1 MAQLVRLQKML
12 ADCGVASRRKS
23 EELIAAGRVRV
34 NGKVAQIGDKV
45 DPYNDKVYV
54 GRRRVTGT
62 AKPKLRYIMLNKP
75 RGVLTTMSD
84 ERGRR
89 CVADLIKDIDV
100 RLYPV
105 GRLDRDS
112 EGMLLMTNDGE
123 FANHVMHPKKHV
135 NKVYRVTVRPNI
147 NDEQVA
153 KLESGVV
160 IDGRKTAP
168 AQVRVVSRDKD
179 NERCVLEVVIR
190 EGRNRQIRKMCA
202 AVGLEVTLLKRTAIG
217 GVKLGGLR
225 SGMYRDLTDIEV
237 RKLSADP
244 NPNENFDIGSLL

>member
-1 MAQLVRLQKML
+1 
-12 ADCGVASRRKS
+12 
-23 EELIAAGRVRV
+23 
-34 NGKVAQIGDKV
+34 
-45 DPYNDKVYV
+45 
-54 GRRRVTGT
+54 
-62 AKPKLRYIMLNKP
+62 
-75 RGVLTTMSD
+75 MSD
-84 ERGRR
+84 DRGRK
-89 CVADLIKDIDV
+89 CVADLIKDIDE

-147 NDEQVA
+147 NDVQVS

-168 AQVRVVSRDKD
+168 AQVRVVSREE
-179 NERCVLEVVIR
+179 ERSVLEIVIR
-190 EGRNRQIRKMCA
+190 EGRNRQIRKMCD
-202 AVGLEVTLLKRTAIG
+202 AVGLEVARLKRTAIG

-237 RKLSADP
+237 RKLYADP
-244 NPNENFDIGSLL
+244 NPNENLLVHHTNFE

>member
-23 EELIAAGRVRV
+23 EELISAGRVRV
-34 NGKVAQIGDKV
+34 NGRVAQIGDKV
-45 DPYNDKVYV
+45 DPQNDKVYV
-54 GRRRVTGT
+54 GKRRVTGT
-62 AKPKLRYIMLNKP
+62 ARPKLRYIMLNKP

-84 ERGRR
+84 DRGRK
-89 CVADLIKDIDV
+89 CVADLIKDIDE

-112 EGMLLMTNDGE
+112 EGMLLMTNDGK

-147 NDEQVA
+147 NDAQVS

-168 AQVRVVSRDKD
+168 AQVRVVSREE
-179 NERCVLEVVIR
+179 ERSVLEIVIR
-190 EGRNRQIRKMCA
+190 EGRNRQIRKMCD
-202 AVGLEVTLLKRTAIG
+202 AVGLEVARLKRTAIG

-237 RKLSADP
+237 RKLYADP
-244 NPNENFDIGSLL
+244 NPNENFAEL

>member
-1 MAQLVRLQKML
+1 MAQLIRLQKML

-23 EELIAAGRVRV
+23 EELIRAGRVRV
-34 NGKVAQIGDKV
+34 NGRVAEIGDKV
-45 DPYNDKVYV
+45 DPVNDKVYV
-54 GRRRVTGT
+54 GKRRVTGT
-62 AKPKLRYIMLNKP
+62 ARPQLRYIMLNKP

-84 ERGRR
+84 EKGRK
-89 CVADLIKDIDV
+89 CVADLVKDIPERV
-100 RLYPV
+100 YPI

-123 FANHVMHPKKHV
+123 FANHIMHPKKHV

-147 NDEQVA
+147 TDEQVV
-153 KLESGVV
+153 KLENGVV

-179 NERCVLEVVIR
+179 EGRCVLEIVIR
-190 EGRNRQIRKMCA
+190 EGRNRQIRKMCDT
-202 AVGLEVTLLKRTAIG
+202 VGLEVARLKRIAIG
-217 GVKLGGLR
+217 GVKLGKLR

-237 RKLSADP
+237 RKLYADP
-244 NPNENFDIGSLL
+244 NPNENFIDLI

>member
-23 EELIAAGRVRV
+23 EELISAGRVRV
-34 NGKVAQIGDKV
+34 NGRVAQIGDKV
-45 DPYNDKVYV
+45 DPQNDKVYV
-54 GRRRVTGT
+54 GKRRVTGT
-62 AKPKLRYIMLNKP
+62 ARPKLRYIMLNKP

-84 ERGRR
+84 DRGRK
-89 CVADLIKDIDV
+89 CVADLIKDIDE

-147 NDEQVA
+147 NDVQVS

-168 AQVRVVSRDKD
+168 AQVRVVSREE
-179 NERCVLEVVIR
+179 ERSVLEIVIR
-190 EGRNRQIRKMCA
+190 EVMNRQIRKMCD
-202 AVGLEVTLLKRTAIG
+202 AVGLEVARLKRTAIG

-237 RKLSADP
+237 RKLYADP
-244 NPNENFDIGSLL
+244 NPNENFAEL

>member
-1 MAQLVRLQKML
+1 
-12 ADCGVASRRKS
+12 
-23 EELIAAGRVRV
+23 
-34 NGKVAQIGDKV
+34 
-45 DPYNDKVYV
+45 
-54 GRRRVTGT
+54 
-62 AKPKLRYIMLNKP
+62 
-75 RGVLTTMSD
+75 MSD

-89 CVADLIKDIDV
+89 CVADLIRDIDE

-135 NKVYRVTVRPNI
+135 NKVYRVTVRPDI
-147 NDEQVA
+147 NDTQVS
-153 KLESGVV
+153 KLSTGVV

-168 AQVRVVSRDKD
+168 AQIRVVSRDKD
-179 NERCVLEVVIR
+179 NGRCVLEVVIR

-202 AVGLEVTLLKRTAIG
+202 AVGLEVARLKRIAIG

-237 RKLSADP
+237 RKLYADP
-244 NPNENFDIGSLL
+244 NPNEAFDPTLL

>member
-23 EELIAAGRVRV
+23 EELISAGRVRV
-34 NGKVAQIGDKV
+34 NGRVAQIGDKV
-45 DPYNDKVYV
+45 DPQNDKVYV
-54 GRRRVTGT
+54 GKRRVTGT
-62 AKPKLRYIMLNKP
+62 ARPKLRYIMLNKP

-84 ERGRR
+84 DRGRK
-89 CVADLIKDIDV
+89 CVADLIKDIDE

-147 NDEQVA
+147 NDAQVS

-168 AQVRVVSRDKD
+168 AQVRVVSREE
-179 NERCVLEVVIR
+179 ERSVLEIVIR
-190 EGRNRQIRKMCA
+190 EGRNRQIRKMCD
-202 AVGLEVTLLKRTAIG
+202 AVGLEVARLKRTAIG

-237 RKLSADP
+237 RKLYADP
-244 NPNENFDIGSLL
+244 NPNENFAEL

>member
-23 EELIAAGRVRV
+23 EELISAGRVRV
-34 NGKVAQIGDKV
+34 NGRVAQIGDKV
-45 DPYNDKVYV
+45 DPQNDKVYV
-54 GRRRVTGT
+54 GKRRVTGT
-62 AKPKLRYIMLNKP
+62 ARPKLRYIMLNKP

-84 ERGRR
+84 DRGRK
-89 CVADLIKDIDV
+89 CVADLIKDIDE

-147 NDEQVA
+147 NDVQVS

-168 AQVRVVSRDKD
+168 AQVRVVSREE
-179 NERCVLEVVIR
+179 ERSVLEIVIR
-190 EGRNRQIRKMCA
+190 EVMNRQIRKMCD
-202 AVGLEVTLLKRTAIG
+202 AVGFEVARLKRTAIG

-237 RKLSADP
+237 RKLYADP
-244 NPNENFDIGSLL
+244 NPNENFAEL

>member
-34 NGKVAQIGDKV
+34 NGRVAQIGDKV
-45 DPYNDKVYV
+45 DPQNDKVYV
-54 GRRRVTGT
+54 GKRRVTGT
-62 AKPKLRYIMLNKP
+62 ARPKLRYIMLNKP

-84 ERGRR
+84 DRGRK
-89 CVADLIKDIDV
+89 CVADLIKDIDE

-147 NDEQVA
+147 NDVQVS

-168 AQVRVVSRDKD
+168 AQVRVVSREE
-179 NERCVLEVVIR
+179 ERSVLEIVIR
-190 EGRNRQIRKMCA
+190 EGRNRQIRKMCD
-202 AVGLEVTLLKRTAIG
+202 AVGLEVARLKRTAIG

-237 RKLSADP
+237 RKLYADP
-244 NPNENFDIGSLL
+244 NPNENLLVHHTISD

>member
-1 MAQLVRLQKML
+1 MAQSVRLQKML

-23 EELIAAGRVRV
+23 EELIRAGRVRV
-34 NGKVAQIGDKV
+34 NGRVAQIGDKV
-45 DPYNDKVYV
+45 DPINDKVYV
-54 GRRRVTGT
+54 GKRRVTGT
-62 AKPKLRYIMLNKP
+62 ARPKLRYIMLNKP
-75 RGVLTTMSD
+75 RGVMTTMSD

-89 CVADLIKDIDV
+89 CVADLIKDIDE

-112 EGMLLMTNDGE
+112 EGLLLMTNDGE
-123 FANHVMHPKKHV
+123 FANHIMHPKKHV
-135 NKVYRVTVRPNI
+135 NKVYRVTVRPDI
-147 NDEQVA
+147 TDQQVA

-160 IDGRKTAP
+160 LDGRKTAP

-179 NERCVLEVVIR
+179 NGRCVLEIVIR
-190 EGRNRQIRKMCA
+190 EGRNRQIRRMCDS
-202 AVGLEVTLLKRTAIG
+202 VGLEVARLKRTAIG

-237 RKLSADP
+237 RKLYADP
-244 NPNENFDIGSLL
+244 NPNAGFEEIFG

>member
-34 NGKVAQIGDKV
+34 NGRVAQIGDKV

-54 GRRRVTGT
+54 GKRRVTGT

-84 ERGRR
+84 ERGRK
-89 CVADLIKDIDV
+89 CVADLIRDIDE

-123 FANHVMHPKKHV
+123 FANHIMHPKKHV
-135 NKVYRVTVRPNI
+135 NKVYRVTVRPDI
-147 NDEQVA
+147 TDAQVA

-168 AQVRVVSRDKD
+168 AQVRVVSREK
-179 NERCVLEVVIR
+179 EAQRCVLEIVIR

-202 AVGLEVTLLKRTAIG
+202 EVGLEVARLKRTAIG

-237 RKLSADP
+237 RKLYADP
-244 NPNENFDIGSLL
+244 NPNENLIEL

>member
-34 NGKVAQIGDKV
+34 NGRVAQIGDKV
-45 DPYNDKVYV
+45 DPQNDKVYV
-54 GRRRVTGT
+54 GKRRVTGT
-62 AKPKLRYIMLNKP
+62 ARPKLRYIMLNKP

-84 ERGRR
+84 DRGRK
-89 CVADLIKDIDV
+89 CVADLIKDIDE

-147 NDEQVA
+147 NDAQVA
-153 KLESGVV
+153 KLESGVI

-168 AQVRVVSRDKD
+168 AQVRVVSR
-179 NERCVLEVVIR
+179 EEGRSVLEIVIR
-190 EGRNRQIRKMCA
+190 EGRNRQIRKMCD
-202 AVGLEVTLLKRTAIG
+202 AVGLEVARLKRTAIG

-237 RKLSADP
+237 RKLYADP
-244 NPNENFDIGSLL
+244 NPNENFAEL

>member
-23 EELIAAGRVRV
+23 EEMIAAGRVRV
-34 NGKVAQIGDKV
+34 NGRVARIGDKV
-45 DPYNDKVYV
+45 DPHNDKVYV
-54 GRRRVTGT
+54 GKRRVTGT

-84 ERGRR
+84 EKGRK
-89 CVADLIKDIDV
+89 CVADLIRDIDV

-123 FANHVMHPKKHV
+123 FANHIMHPKKHV

-147 NDEQVA
+147 KDDQVA
-153 KLESGVV
+153 KLENGVV

-168 AQVRVVSRDKD
+168 AQVRVVTRDKD

-202 AVGLEVTLLKRTAIG
+202 AVGLEVARLKRVAIG

-225 SGMYRDLTDIEV
+225 SGMYRDLSDLEL
-237 RKLSADP
+237 RKLYADP
-244 NPNENFDIGSLL
+244 NPNANFAEMI